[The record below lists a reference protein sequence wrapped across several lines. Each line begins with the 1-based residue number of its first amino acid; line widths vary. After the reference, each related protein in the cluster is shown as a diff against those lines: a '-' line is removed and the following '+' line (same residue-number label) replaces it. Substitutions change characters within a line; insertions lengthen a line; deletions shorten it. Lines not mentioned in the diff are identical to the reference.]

1 MYSEQLLVVIMTLF
15 SLMTA
20 SAASSYVVQG
30 ERDTARILKNSKNQ
44 NVKRSKKGKAM
55 KKSKKGGVVTSAPS
69 PPIVTTAPTAPPT
82 LTPTVPPTTA
92 PTAPPTIT
100 PTVPPTTAPTAP
112 PTITPTVPPT
122 TAPTAPPTLTPTVPP
137 TTAPTAP
144 STGPYTTSPTS
155 MDSFSVKSLPFTISY
170 SPSTN
175 TPTPENYIELTRAT
189 QKYLEDFF
197 TAKYEKTS
205 IIILDDFLTVRISE
219 AFIQGE
225 PVLVTYKSN
234 ALFNPRS
241 IFYPPTTEV
250 ESEIAL
256 ALLSEDYL
264 ALIQSLP
271 RSNPFRGTETTTFSI
286 GINLA
291 NNNLYGTLPAQI
303 SYSSS
308 LESLD
313 LLSGN
318 SNFGGAFLIL
328 LLHNFKEELMIKG
341 TTIMAKVTNSIREL
355 NTALRVSADSCNI
368 NDLISVQVNQSSV
381 LYVDGKSSG
390 FQIGKFGFQKVW

>member
-1 MYSEQLLVVIMTLF
+1 MMYNKQFLVVVMTLF

-20 SAASSYVVQG
+20 SAASSYVVEG

-44 NVKRSKKGKAM
+44 KVSKNQKKGKSM
-55 KKSKKGGVVTSAPS
+55 KKSKKGGVVTTAPPPP
-69 PPIVTTAPTAPPT
+69 PPIVTDAPLAPPT
-82 LTPTVPPTTA
+82 P
-92 PTAPPTIT
+92 
-100 PTVPPTTAPTAP
+100 
-112 PTITPTVPPT
+112 
-122 TAPTAPPTLTPTVPP
+122 
-137 TTAPTAP
+137 APTAP

-155 MDSFSVKSLPFTISY
+155 MDSFSVKSLPSTISY

-197 TAKYEKTS
+197 TAKYEQTS

-286 GINLA
+286 GL
-291 NNNLYGTLPAQI
+291 
-303 SYSSS
+303 
-308 LESLD
+308 
-313 LLSGN
+313 
-318 SNFGGAFLIL
+318 
-328 LLHNFKEELMIKG
+328 
-341 TTIMAKVTNSIREL
+341 
-355 NTALRVSADSCNI
+355 
-368 NDLISVQVNQSSV
+368 
-381 LYVDGKSSG
+381 
-390 FQIGKFGFQKVW
+390 